1 MPPKSS
7 TQEQFSY
14 CNKCK
19 LLRTAR
25 LIPSDALQLYSI
37 RAVYFRKTT
46 GHKLYQF
53 VIKYIVWNKFT
64 WQQRLSFPRDSC
76 MHAQLC
82 PTLCDPQTV
91 ACQAPF
97 PMEFFRQE
105 YWSGLPFPTPEDLPN
120 PRIEPQSLA
129 SPALAGRF
137 LPLYHL
143 GSSSWRLET
152 FKLQLSEDYQ
162 IIRKKFTSLGTVGDT
177 VPSWLGILRFL
188 AEFHTVLWSFTC
200 RQLLTWNSPE

>member
-64 WQQRLSFPRDSC
+64 WQQRLSFHRDSC

-105 YWSGLPFPTPEDLPN
+105 YWSGLPFPSPGDLPN
-120 PRIEPQSLA
+120 LRIKPVSLA
-129 SPALAGRF
+129 SLAWQENS
-137 LPLYHL
+137 LPLCHL
-143 GSSSWRLET
+143 HRDSTREIMYGLDWVSVDNL
-152 FKLQLSEDYQ
+152 
-162 IIRKKFTSLGTVGDT
+162 
-177 VPSWLGILRFL
+177 
-188 AEFHTVLWSFTC
+188 
-200 RQLLTWNSPE
+200 

>member
-82 PTLCDPQTV
+82 PTLC
-91 ACQAPF
+91 
-97 PMEFFRQE
+97 
-105 YWSGLPFPTPEDLPN
+105 N
-120 PRIEPQSLA
+120 PRDCSL
-129 SPALAGRF
+129 P
-137 LPLYHL
+137 
-143 GSSSWRLET
+143 GSSIHGIFQARILQWVAVPFSTGSSQPRDWTQVSHIADWFFTVWTTSKAPNFAKRSQIQGIPWWMNTCKQKTAKLVWRFKVLEI
-152 FKLQLSEDYQ
+152 F
-162 IIRKKFTSLGTVGDT
+162 
-177 VPSWLGILRFL
+177 FL
-188 AEFHTVLWSFTC
+188 FPFLF
-200 RQLLTWNSPE
+200 